1 MLALVYFTRTQ
12 FPKAGELAPSR
23 PMSAD
28 LITISFES
36 SRLDNEYPALDLKP
50 FAQKKLE
57 PNTV

>member
-1 MLALVYFTRTQ
+1 
-12 FPKAGELAPSR
+12 
-23 PMSAD
+23 MSAD